1 MTDPT
6 PTTTAPAALKTSG
19 ITLPRDVAAS
29 IIAGARNASTVAALS
44 GQEPMLFRDNSYI
57 VFTDSGEAQVL
68 GEGAAHTATATAPAS
83 KTATRFKVQTTTRV
97 SRDSLYADEDSA
109 LDLVKNIQSVQS
121 AAVGRAIDYIVYHGV
136 DPSTGTP
143 LVGFTG
149 LTASSGGA
157 TVVTAGTKGAGDDFD
172 SLTAAVIDDY
182 DINGVAMAR
191 GFANSLRVLR
201 TTGGAKVYPE
211 IPLTLQPGTVDGIK
225 AATSNTVNG
234 KALTTASKV
243 EAIIG
248 DFNMIRYGIL
258 RDVTTE
264 VIEYGSPDGGPDLKS
279 VGEVAIRTAT
289 QIAVAILDPK
299 AFAILKSK

>member
-1 MTDPT
+1 MTDDIT
-6 PTTTAPAALKTSG
+6 PRTAPAALKTSG

-68 GEGAAHTATATAPAS
+68 GEGATHTATATAPAS

-143 LVGFTG
+143 LTGFTA

-157 TVVTAGTKGAGDDFD
+157 TVVTASTKAGDDFD
-172 SLTAAVIDDY
+172 KLTSAVIDDY

-191 GFANSLRVLR
+191 SFANSLRVLR

-234 KALTTASKV
+234 KAITPASGV

-289 QIAVAILDPK
+289 QIAVAILDPR